1 MRGEAE
7 PRSTI
12 MMPNSIMINDFSCD
26 RIYFPRAIVVN
37 RNPPIPLETS
47 ALDKLK
53 INTRKKNNR
62 KKRHSSVRL
71 TAGQRGRASRIGR
84 SYNTESGR
92 ERGAIKRQTKN
103 KKKKREGKTKFI
115 FRTFRERAT
124 RAYGVL
130 SETFIFLLVG
140 RARVHEHNKVEAG
153 REGGEG
159 LRKHW

>member
-53 INTRKKNNR
+53 INTRKNNNR
-62 KKRHSSVRL
+62 KNDTVALDLR
-71 TAGQRGRASRIGR
+71 RGR
-84 SYNTESGR
+84 ED
-92 ERGAIKRQTKN
+92 
-103 KKKKREGKTKFI
+103 
-115 FRTFRERAT
+115 ERAGLDVVIIR
-124 RAYGVL
+124 RA
-130 SETFIFLLVG
+130 
-140 RARVHEHNKVEAG
+140 
-153 REGGEG
+153 EGSVVQ
-159 LRKHW
+159 